1 MPKFRRK
8 IQRSTLDHMAKQ
20 DPTNSDSGA
29 SRLRSALTA
38 VTKPLRKAFWVV
50 EDRVIWGGREILRRF
65 IDVVRWPF
73 ERVIWAVERK
83 LIWPLRERAAARRG
97 SRRATAVGA
106 LAAVAVGAVALGAV
120 LTTTGGEES
129 PGPETPARAEL
140 SATETSTSPPEPA
153 PAEPVLQG
161 APPALGVDDAVATA
175 QAPAEEATEEP
186 SGEEDTIAS
195 GESAAASSSSA
206 EVVAAGPGAMKV
218 ARRFAEA
225 FVVYE
230 VGEQRAR
237 ARAAFDETAAPSLAG
252 ALAKRPPRLPERVK
266 VPQAKVVN
274 LVPGPRRGKAYS
286 VSVSLLRV
294 GVTSELR
301 LELRQNTDGWLV
313 TDVRG

>member
-1 MPKFRRK
+1 
-8 IQRSTLDHMAKQ
+8 MAKQ
-20 DPTNSDSGA
+20 DPTNSDPTA
-29 SRLRSALTA
+29 SRLRSAPAA
-38 VTKPLRKAFWVV
+38 VGRRLRNAFWAV
-50 EDRVIWGGREILRRF
+50 EDRVLWDGRNALRRLL
-65 IDVVRWPF
+65 DVARWPF
-73 ERVIWAVERK
+73 ERLAWAIETRLV
-83 LIWPLRERAAARRG
+83 WPLRERLAGWNGPPRG
-97 SRRATAVGA
+97 AGVGVLSAIAVGA
-106 LAAVAVGAVALGAV
+106 IALGAILAV
-120 LTTTGGEES
+120 DGNEQDTA
-129 PGPETPARAEL
+129 PETLARAEL
-140 SATETSTSPPEPA
+140 SAGPAPAAPEPA

-161 APPALGVDDAVATA
+161 APPALGLDGAVATSSP
-175 QAPAEEATEEP
+175 QEAPAKAPSTED
-186 SGEEDTIAS
+186 SEDSDET
-195 GESAAASSSSA
+195 AAASSS
-206 EVVAAGPGAMKV
+206 EPVAAGPDAMKV

-301 LELRQNTDGWLV
+301 LELRKNQDGWLV